1 MLASLSAKFTLIDWS
16 IVVGYL
22 VFTTWLGAKLAGKQS
37 SIRDFFLGGRK
48 LPWYAVSGSII
59 ATEISAVTFVIVP
72 FLVFRTGGNFTYLQ
86 LGLFGAILSRFV
98 VGFVLVPAYY
108 KREIYSPYDYMGN
121 QLGGNVR
128 SMTTVLFAI
137 GGMLAQSARVYLTA
151 EILIV
156 VMHDQL
162 NALAGA
168 LGASPLAC
176 AVALI
181 ALVALIWTLIGGIS
195 TVIWTDAILFV
206 VFLIGA
212 FIALFTA
219 CNAVPGGMSE
229 VLKIGW
235 NATES
240 GDWGKFTFF
249 NLTSTW
255 PGILTE
261 PYTIWAAIIAITW
274 GSIGAYGTDQ
284 LIAQRMFCCKNE
296 REARLAIISSAA
308 SQIVTFTMAF
318 VGVAVFA
325 YYSFTPADI
334 GSDATGTPHVDH
346 PGLVGESA
354 DLYAGKGD
362 RIFPI
367 FVMEAIPVGAQGL
380 IVAGIFAAAVS
391 SLTSILAA
399 LSQTVMSAFY
409 LPFRKRFL
417 KAHARDDVNPEE
429 SRDSVFVS
437 RLLVAGWCVVLAAL
451 ALLSKQAAE
460 FYPSILDLALAM
472 ASYTAGA
479 LLAGFALGF
488 FNLNIDGRGYMFS
501 APLSVLT
508 VFALIWHDPWAN
520 TICWVGAV
528 LLLLAWLAQAFPSR
542 RNPVQYALQ
551 TVVLIAGLAIMLW
564 ISHYAWWAGQPN
576 SEGVVRKI
584 SIAWPWQTP
593 IGSLVAFIW
602 GYALARKKP
611 AADPAETVQAASA

>member
-1 MLASLSAKFTLIDWS
+1 MLASLSANFTPFDWS

-72 FLVFRTGGNFTYLQ
+72 YIVFKTGGNFTYIQ

-98 VGFVLVPAYY
+98 VAYVLVPAYY

-128 SMTTVLFAI
+128 SMTTVLFAV

-162 NALAGA
+162 QWLSSLIHIG
-168 LGASPLAC
+168 PLAC
-176 AVALI
+176 AILLI
-181 ALVALIWTLIGGIS
+181 AVIALIWTLIGGIS

-206 VFLIGA
+206 VFLLGAAIA
-212 FIALFTA
+212 FITA
-219 CNAVPGGMSE
+219 CDAVPGGLSK
-229 VLKIGW
+229 VLEIGW
-235 NATES
+235 NAKAS
-240 GDWGKFTFF
+240 GEWGKFTFF
-249 NLTSTW
+249 NFSIDPAET
-255 PGILTE
+255 
-261 PYTIWAAIIAITW
+261 YTIWTAIIAITW

-296 REARLAIISSAA
+296 KEARWAIISSAA
-308 SQIVTFTMAF
+308 SQIVTVTVAF

-325 YYSFTPADI
+325 YYSFPP
-334 GSDATGTPHVDH
+334 DAVGAEVAGAAHPDH
-346 PGLVGESA
+346 PGLVGEAST
-354 DLYAGKGD
+354 LYTQKGD

-367 FVMEAIPVGAQGL
+367 FLMEVIPVGFQGL

-409 LPFRKRFL
+409 LPLRTRFL
-417 KAHARDDVNPEE
+417 KSRGRPAENVEE
-429 SRDSVFVS
+429 GKDSVLVS
-437 RLLVAGWCVVLAAL
+437 RLLVAGWCVVLALL
-451 ALLSKQAAE
+451 ALLSKRAAVY
-460 FYPSILDLALAM
+460 YPSILDLALAM

-488 FNLNIDGRGYMFS
+488 LRLGIDGRGYMYS

-508 VFALIWHDPWAN
+508 VFALIWHDDWAN
-520 TICWVGAV
+520 TFCWVGGA
-528 LLLLAWLAQAFPSR
+528 LLLVFWLTLMFRLPQATFEPGKTLILLAGIGMML
-542 RNPVQYALQ
+542 
-551 TVVLIAGLAIMLW
+551 LISYYG
-564 ISHYAWWAGQPN
+564 WWTDVNADGK
-576 SEGVVRKI
+576 VVRKI
-584 SIAWPWQTP
+584 IAWPWQTP

-602 GYALARKKP
+602 GYLLARPKTDAQDVSGP
-611 AADPAETVQAASA
+611 VSAHQAA